1 MSAWVG
7 ELIYAP
13 APSGLNIPVR
23 PAEYNAATHSVD
35 VSAVLTVR
43 W

>member
-1 MSAWVG
+1 MCAWVG

-23 PAEYNAATHSVD
+23 PAEYSAATHGVV
-35 VSAVLTVR
+35 VSAAFTVR
-43 W
+43 

>member
-7 ELIYAP
+7 ELIYAA

-23 PAEYNAATHSVD
+23 PAEYSATNHSV
-35 VSAVLTVR
+35 VLSAAFAAR
-43 W
+43 